1 MLIRV
6 LADKSGPEPPLTQ
19 ASEEAVNKYMNAF
32 GVDRDTAI
40 EHLKAVGMIER
51 EYPWP
56 CAGVEVECGERTS
69 ITRRAFDQALQE
81 GWLTVQGNVLEIGG
95 KKFNILRSPGTYC
108 CHCGARITDDQ
119 PKAHVARCAQG
130 ADSPD
135 PQNPSG
141 YEVIDFY
148 DLELIDSSEVTEGG

>member
-19 ASEEAVNKYMNAF
+19 ASEEAIRKYMSAF
-32 GVDRDTAI
+32 GVDRDTAF

-56 CAGVEVECGERTS
+56 CAGIEVECGERTS
-69 ITRRAFDQALQE
+69 ITRRAFDRALQE

-95 KKFNILRSPGTYC
+95 KRFNILRSPGTYC
-108 CHCGARITDDQ
+108 CHCGKRVTDD
-119 PKAHVARCAQG
+119 PKAHVARCSQG
-130 ADSPD
+130 TPSPD
-135 PQNPSG
+135 PHNPSG

-148 DLELIDSSEVTEGG
+148 DLQLSNPSEVTESG